1 MTKIQKSLNSYIT
14 TEMDYW
20 DFSGVVRVIQNGRII
35 FETCRGYSNIE
46 FGIKNTME
54 TRFTVASVAKQF
66 TAFAIMILYDK
77 GLLQLNEKANLYLPP
92 RHAASSENNSSSS
105 FIAHVGTA

>member
-46 FGIKNTME
+46 FGIKIQW
-54 TRFTVASVAKQF
+54 KQD
-66 TAFAIMILYDK
+66 LR
-77 GLLQLNEKANLYLPP
+77 LLLLPNSLQRLQL
-92 RHAASSENNSSSS
+92 
-105 FIAHVGTA
+105 

>member
-35 FETCRGYSNIE
+35 FETCVDIQILSLALKIQW
-46 FGIKNTME
+46 
-54 TRFTVASVAKQF
+54 KQD
-66 TAFAIMILYDK
+66 LR
-77 GLLQLNEKANLYLPP
+77 LLLLPNSLQRLQL
-92 RHAASSENNSSSS
+92 
-105 FIAHVGTA
+105 